1 MYDYRELKK
10 LGLSD
15 KEAKIYLTS
24 LQRGPE
30 TAPTL
35 AKQAEIVRPTTYV
48 VIDGLVKKGLMSS
61 VTKGNKIY
69 YTAESPEHL
78 LSLLRIQ
85 KQELEEKEREFK
97 RFLPELNSLANLS
110 GEKPKVRV
118 FEGKEGLKSIR
129 ELVFKTKVSEIYGF
143 VPVDDLFALF
153 SEKEHTEEISKR
165 RAERKIKSQVF
176 YTSNKKESLSDS
188 DKDFLRDSKYVNN
201 KVFPIKAG
209 VDIYGDKVGIYTFK
223 NEIFGILIENKD
235 IAETMKSIFK
245 MLWKNTK
252 HKKVI
257 E

>member
-15 KEAKIYLTS
+15 KESKIYLTS

-78 LSLLRIQ
+78 LSLLRIE
-85 KQELEEKEREFK
+85 KQHIEEKEREFK

-118 FEGKEGLKSIR
+118 FEGIEGLKTIR
-129 ELVFKTKVSEIYGF
+129 EDIIKSKTKEIYSF
-143 VPVDDLFALF
+143 IPLDELYSLFA
-153 SEKEHTEEISKR
+153 EKEHSEVISKTR
-165 RAERKIKSQVF
+165 MEKKIKSYVI
-176 YTSNKKESLSDS
+176 YTSRRKDYFKPVDKEQ
-188 DKDFLRDSKYVNN
+188 LREAKYVSPES
-201 KVFPIKAG
+201 FPFKAG
-209 VDIYGDKVGIYTFK
+209 IDIYANKVGIYTFK
-223 NEIFGILIENKD
+223 NQILGILIENND
-235 IAETMKSIFK
+235 ISNTLRMIFQ

-252 HKKVI
+252 NNI
-257 E
+257 R